1 MGEIVVAPPEVT
13 VMLPGV
19 ITPVPPENVGVSVVE
34 FPDVMVEA
42 PAVRD
47 VAVGAATTVT
57 VAEAVDWMP
66 PSVTVS
72 TYVVVTLGET
82 E

>member
-1 MGEIVVAPPEVT
+1 MTVVEIPEVT
-13 VMLPGV
+13 EISPGV
-19 ITPVPPENVGVSVVE
+19 ITPVPPENVGVRVVE

-57 VAEAVDWMP
+57 VVLVDAVVP
-66 PSVTVS
+66 AALVTVR
-72 TYVVVTLGET
+72 
-82 E
+82 